1 MARRKKS
8 KKEIPLLILIIA
20 IIGYIFATYGENLS
34 SSLTEEGNLNQN
46 NVTTDLKVYF
56 FDVGQADSIL
66 ISNNN
71 HHLLIDAGNNEDG
84 PKLVKYIKEDLGITE
99 FDYLIGTHPHE
110 DHIGGLDD
118 IINNFDIKKIYL
130 PDITTTTKTF
140 EDVLD
145 AISSKE
151 LTITIPKIGETFKLG
166 EADLNIIYTGTNT
179 SDLNST
185 SIIVKMIFGNYS
197 YLFTGDTTSEIEK
210 LILKENI
217 DVDVLKVAHH
227 GSEYSSSLEFLQKVT
242 PSYAIISVGKNN
254 SYNHP
259 STTTIN
265 RLKKYTNNIYL
276 TSELGTILLTSDGQ
290 KINISTFKTNLDG

>member
-1 MARRKKS
+1 MARRNRKNNKIS
-8 KKEIPLLILIIA
+8 LIILFIA
-20 IIGYIFATYGENLS
+20 IIGYILTTYSNYLNPSQANE
-34 SSLTEEGNLNQN
+34 TRNQN
-46 NVTTDLKVYF
+46 IVTTDLKVYF

-66 ISNNN
+66 ITNNGHN
-71 HHLLIDAGNNEDG
+71 MLIDAGNNEDG

-110 DHIGGLDD
+110 DHIGGLDE

-166 EADLNIIYTGTNT
+166 EADFTILYTGTNS

-185 SIIVKMIFGNYS
+185 SIITKMIFGKYS
-197 YLFTGDTTSEIEK
+197 YLFTGDTTSDIEK
-210 LILKENI
+210 TILDQNI
-217 DVDVLKVAHH
+217 DIDVLKVAHH
-227 GSEYSSSLEFLQKVT
+227 GSKYSSSLEFLEKTT

-254 SYNHP
+254 SYDHP
-259 STTTIN
+259 SSETIN
-265 RLKKYTNNIYL
+265 NLKKYTNNIYL
-276 TSELGTILLTSDGQ
+276 TSELGTILLTSNGQTIDVSYLDTNTDG
-290 KINISTFKTNLDG
+290 

>member
-1 MARRKKS
+1 MARRKRKNNKIS
-8 KKEIPLLILIIA
+8 LIILFIA
-20 IIGYIFATYGENLS
+20 IIGYILTTYSNYLNPSQANETS
-34 SSLTEEGNLNQN
+34 NQN
-46 NVTTDLKVYF
+46 IVTTDLKVYF

-66 ISNNN
+66 ITNNGHN
-71 HHLLIDAGNNEDG
+71 MLIDAGNNEDG

-166 EADLNIIYTGTNT
+166 EADFTILYTGTNS

-185 SIIVKMIFGNYS
+185 SIITKMIFGKYS
-197 YLFTGDTTSEIEK
+197 YLFTGDTTSDIEK
-210 LILKENI
+210 TILDQNI
-217 DVDVLKVAHH
+217 DIDVLKVAHH
-227 GSEYSSSLEFLQKVT
+227 GSKYSSSLEFLEKTT

-254 SYNHP
+254 SYDHP
-259 STTTIN
+259 SSETIN
-265 RLKKYTNNIYL
+265 NLKKYTNNIYL
-276 TSELGTILLTSDGQ
+276 TSELGTILLTSNGQTIDVSYLDTNTDG
-290 KINISTFKTNLDG
+290 

>member
-1 MARRKKS
+1 MARRKRKNNKIS
-8 KKEIPLLILIIA
+8 LIILFIA
-20 IIGYIFATYGENLS
+20 IIGYILTTYSNYLNPSQANE
-34 SSLTEEGNLNQN
+34 TRNQN
-46 NVTTDLKVYF
+46 IVTTDLKVYF

-66 ISNNN
+66 ITNNGHN
-71 HHLLIDAGNNEDG
+71 MLIDAGNNEDG

-166 EADLNIIYTGTNT
+166 EADFTILYTGTNS

-185 SIIVKMIFGNYS
+185 SIITKMIFGKYS
-197 YLFTGDTTSEIEK
+197 YLFTGDTTSDIEK
-210 LILKENI
+210 TILDQNI
-217 DVDVLKVAHH
+217 DIDVLKVAHH
-227 GSEYSSSLEFLQKVT
+227 GSKYSSSLEFLEKTT

-254 SYNHP
+254 SYDHP
-259 STTTIN
+259 SSETIN
-265 RLKKYTNNIYL
+265 NLKKYTNNIYL
-276 TSELGTILLTSDGQ
+276 TSELGTILLTSNGQTIDVSYLDTNTDG
-290 KINISTFKTNLDG
+290 

>member
-1 MARRKKS
+1 MARRNRKNNKIS
-8 KKEIPLLILIIA
+8 LIILFIA
-20 IIGYIFATYGENLS
+20 IIGYI
-34 SSLTEEGNLNQN
+34 LTMYSNYLNPSQANETRNQN
-46 NVTTDLKVYF
+46 IVTTDLKVYF

-66 ISNNN
+66 ITNNGHN
-71 HHLLIDAGNNEDG
+71 MLIDAGNNEDG

-166 EADLNIIYTGTNT
+166 EADFTILYTGTNS

-185 SIIVKMIFGNYS
+185 SIITKMIFGKYS
-197 YLFTGDTTSEIEK
+197 YLFTGDTTSDIEK
-210 LILKENI
+210 TILDQNI
-217 DVDVLKVAHH
+217 DIDVLKVAHH
-227 GSEYSSSLEFLQKVT
+227 GSKYSSSLEFLEKTT

-259 STTTIN
+259 SSETIN
-265 RLKKYTNNIYL
+265 NLKKYTNNIYL
-276 TSELGTILLTSDGQ
+276 TSELGTILLTSNGQTIDVSYLDTNTDG
-290 KINISTFKTNLDG
+290 

>member
-1 MARRKKS
+1 MAHRNRKNNKIS
-8 KKEIPLLILIIA
+8 LIILFIA
-20 IIGYIFATYGENLS
+20 IIGYI
-34 SSLTEEGNLNQN
+34 LTMYSNYLNPSQANETRNQN
-46 NVTTDLKVYF
+46 IVTTDLKVYF

-66 ISNNN
+66 ITNNGHN
-71 HHLLIDAGNNEDG
+71 MLIDAGNNEDG

-166 EADLNIIYTGTNT
+166 EADFTVLYTGTNS

-185 SIIVKMIFGNYS
+185 SIITKMIFGKYS
-197 YLFTGDTTSEIEK
+197 YLFTGDTTSDIEK
-210 LILKENI
+210 TILDQNI
-217 DVDVLKVAHH
+217 DIDVLKVAHH
-227 GSEYSSSLEFLQKVT
+227 GSKYSSSLEFLEKTT

-259 STTTIN
+259 SSETIN
-265 RLKKYTNNIYL
+265 NLKKYTNNIYL
-276 TSELGTILLTSDGQ
+276 TSELGTILLTSNGQTIDVSYLDTNTDG
-290 KINISTFKTNLDG
+290 

>member
-1 MARRKKS
+1 MARRKRKNNKIS
-8 KKEIPLLILIIA
+8 LIILFIA
-20 IIGYIFATYGENLS
+20 IIGYILTTYSNYLNPSQANE
-34 SSLTEEGNLNQN
+34 TRNQN
-46 NVTTDLKVYF
+46 IVTTDLKVYF

-66 ISNNN
+66 ITNNGHN
-71 HHLLIDAGNNEDG
+71 MLIDAGNNEDG
-84 PKLVKYIKEDLGITE
+84 SKLVKYIKEDLGITE

-166 EADLNIIYTGTNT
+166 EADFTILYTGTNS

-185 SIIVKMIFGNYS
+185 SIITKMIFGKYS
-197 YLFTGDTTSEIEK
+197 YLFTGDTTSDIEK
-210 LILKENI
+210 TILDQNI
-217 DVDVLKVAHH
+217 DIDVLKVAHH
-227 GSEYSSSLEFLQKVT
+227 GSKYSSSLEFLEKTT

-254 SYNHP
+254 SYDHP
-259 STTTIN
+259 SSETIN
-265 RLKKYTNNIYL
+265 NLKKYTNNIYL
-276 TSELGTILLTSDGQ
+276 TSELGTILLTSNGQTIDVSYLDTNTDG
-290 KINISTFKTNLDG
+290 

>member
-1 MARRKKS
+1 MARRKRKNNKIS
-8 KKEIPLLILIIA
+8 LIILFIA
-20 IIGYIFATYGENLS
+20 IIGYIITTYSNYLNPSQANE
-34 SSLTEEGNLNQN
+34 TRNQN
-46 NVTTDLKVYF
+46 IVTTDLKVYF

-66 ISNNN
+66 ITNNGHN
-71 HHLLIDAGNNEDG
+71 MLIDAGNNEDG

-166 EADLNIIYTGTNT
+166 EADFTILYTGTNS

-185 SIIVKMIFGNYS
+185 SIITKMIFGKYS
-197 YLFTGDTTSEIEK
+197 YLFTGDTTSDIEK
-210 LILKENI
+210 TILDQNI
-217 DVDVLKVAHH
+217 DIDVLKVAHH
-227 GSEYSSSLEFLQKVT
+227 GSKYSSSLEFLEKTT

-259 STTTIN
+259 SSETIN
-265 RLKKYTNNIYL
+265 NLKKYTNNIYL
-276 TSELGTILLTSDGQ
+276 TSELGTILLTSNGQTIDVSYLDTNTDG
-290 KINISTFKTNLDG
+290 

>member
-1 MARRKKS
+1 MARRKRQNNKIS
-8 KKEIPLLILIIA
+8 LIILFIA
-20 IIGYIFATYGENLS
+20 IIGYI
-34 SSLTEEGNLNQN
+34 LTMYSNYLNPSQANETSNQN
-46 NVTTDLKVYF
+46 IVTTDLKVYF

-66 ISNNN
+66 ITNNGHN
-71 HHLLIDAGNNEDG
+71 MLIDAGNNEDG

-151 LTITIPKIGETFKLG
+151 LTITIPKIGEKFKLG

-185 SIIVKMIFGNYS
+185 SIIIKMIFGNYS

>member
-1 MARRKKS
+1 MARRKRKNNKIS
-8 KKEIPLLILIIA
+8 LIILFIA
-20 IIGYIFATYGENLS
+20 ITGYIITTYSNYLNPSQANE
-34 SSLTEEGNLNQN
+34 TRNQN
-46 NVTTDLKVYF
+46 IVTTDLKVYF

-66 ISNNN
+66 ITNNGHN
-71 HHLLIDAGNNEDG
+71 MLIDAGNNEDG

-166 EADLNIIYTGTNT
+166 EADFTILYTGTNS

-185 SIIVKMIFGNYS
+185 SIITKMIFGKYS
-197 YLFTGDTTSEIEK
+197 YLFTGDTTSDIEK
-210 LILKENI
+210 TILDQNI
-217 DVDVLKVAHH
+217 DIDVLKVAHH
-227 GSEYSSSLEFLQKVT
+227 GSKYSSSLEFLEKTT

-254 SYNHP
+254 SYDHP
-259 STTTIN
+259 SSETIN
-265 RLKKYTNNIYL
+265 NLKKYTNNIYL
-276 TSELGTILLTSDGQ
+276 TSELGTILLTSNGQTIDVSYLDTNTDG
-290 KINISTFKTNLDG
+290 

>member
-1 MARRKKS
+1 MARRNRKNNKIS
-8 KKEIPLLILIIA
+8 LIILFIA
-20 IIGYIFATYGENLS
+20 IIGYILTTYSNYLNPSQANE
-34 SSLTEEGNLNQN
+34 TRNQN
-46 NVTTDLKVYF
+46 IVTTDLKVYF

-66 ISNNN
+66 ITNNGHN
-71 HHLLIDAGNNEDG
+71 MLIDAGNNEDG

-166 EADLNIIYTGTNT
+166 EADFTVLYTGTNS

-185 SIIVKMIFGNYS
+185 SIITKMIFGKYS
-197 YLFTGDTTSEIEK
+197 YLFTGDTTSDIEK
-210 LILKENI
+210 TILDQNI
-217 DVDVLKVAHH
+217 DIDVLKVAHH
-227 GSEYSSSLEFLQKVT
+227 GSKYSSSLEFLEKTT

-259 STTTIN
+259 SSETIN
-265 RLKKYTNNIYL
+265 NLKKYTNNIYL
-276 TSELGTILLTSDGQ
+276 TSELGTILLTSNGQTIDVSYLDTNTDG
-290 KINISTFKTNLDG
+290 

>member
-1 MARRKKS
+1 MARRKRKNNKIS
-8 KKEIPLLILIIA
+8 LIILFIA
-20 IIGYIFATYGENLS
+20 IIGYILTTYSNYLNPSQANE
-34 SSLTEEGNLNQN
+34 TRNQN
-46 NVTTDLKVYF
+46 IVTTDLKVYF

-66 ISNNN
+66 ITNNGHN
-71 HHLLIDAGNNEDG
+71 MLIDAGNNEDG

-166 EADLNIIYTGTNT
+166 EADFTILYTGTNS

-185 SIIVKMIFGNYS
+185 SIITKMIFGKYS
-197 YLFTGDTTSEIEK
+197 YLFTGDTTSDIEK
-210 LILKENI
+210 TILDQNI
-217 DVDVLKVAHH
+217 DIDVLKVAHH
-227 GSEYSSSLEFLQKVT
+227 GSKYSSSLEFLEKTT

-259 STTTIN
+259 SSETIN
-265 RLKKYTNNIYL
+265 NLKKYTNNIYL
-276 TSELGTILLTSDGQ
+276 TSELGTILLTSNGQTIDVSYLDTNTDG
-290 KINISTFKTNLDG
+290 

>member
-1 MARRKKS
+1 MARRKRQNNKIS
-8 KKEIPLLILIIA
+8 LIILFIA
-20 IIGYIFATYGENLS
+20 IIGYI
-34 SSLTEEGNLNQN
+34 LTMYSNYLNPSQANETSNQN
-46 NVTTDLKVYF
+46 IVTTDLKVYF

-66 ISNNN
+66 ITNNGHN
-71 HHLLIDAGNNEDG
+71 MLIDAGNNEDG

-151 LTITIPKIGETFKLG
+151 LTITIPKIGEKFKLG

-185 SIIVKMIFGNYS
+185 SIIIKMIFGNYS

-210 LILKENI
+210 LIFKENI

-227 GSEYSSSLEFLQKVT
+227 GSKTSSSLEFLQKVT

>member
-1 MARRKKS
+1 MARRKRKNNKIS
-8 KKEIPLLILIIA
+8 LIILFIA
-20 IIGYIFATYGENLS
+20 IIGYI
-34 SSLTEEGNLNQN
+34 LTMYSNYLTPSQANETRNQN

-84 PKLVKYIKEDLGITE
+84 PLLVKYIKEKLNIDSFE
-99 FDYLIGTHPHE
+99 YVIGTHPHE

-118 IINNFDIKKIYL
+118 IINNFNIKKLYL
-130 PDITTTTKTF
+130 PDVITTTKTF
-140 EDVLD
+140 EDVLN
-145 AISSKE
+145 AIERHNLS
-151 LTITIPKIGETFKLG
+151 ITIPKIGEKFKLG

-185 SIIVKMIFGNYS
+185 SIIIKMIFGNYS

-259 STTTIN
+259 STTTIK

-290 KINISTFKTNLDG
+290 TIDVSYLDTNTDG

>member
-1 MARRKKS
+1 MARRKRKNNKIS
-8 KKEIPLLILIIA
+8 LIILFIA
-20 IIGYIFATYGENLS
+20 IIGYI
-34 SSLTEEGNLNQN
+34 LTMYSNYLKPSQANETRNQN
-46 NVTTDLKVYF
+46 IVTTDLKVYF

-66 ISNNN
+66 ITNNGHN
-71 HHLLIDAGNNEDG
+71 MLIDAGNNEDG

-166 EADLNIIYTGTNT
+166 EADFTILYTGTNS

-185 SIIVKMIFGNYS
+185 SIITKMIFGKYS
-197 YLFTGDTTSEIEK
+197 YLFTGDTTSDIEK
-210 LILKENI
+210 TILDQNI
-217 DVDVLKVAHH
+217 DIDVLKVAHH
-227 GSEYSSSLEFLQKVT
+227 GSKYSSSLEFLEKTT

-254 SYNHP
+254 SYDHP
-259 STTTIN
+259 SSETIN
-265 RLKKYTNNIYL
+265 NLKKYTNNIYL
-276 TSELGTILLTSDGQ
+276 TSELGTILLTSNGQTIDVSYLDTNTDG
-290 KINISTFKTNLDG
+290 

>member
-1 MARRKKS
+1 MARRKRKNNKIS
-8 KKEIPLLILIIA
+8 LIILFIA
-20 IIGYIFATYGENLS
+20 IIGYI
-34 SSLTEEGNLNQN
+34 LTMYSNYLTPSQANETRNQN
-46 NVTTDLKVYF
+46 IVTTDLKVYF

-66 ISNNN
+66 ITNNGHN
-71 HHLLIDAGNNEDG
+71 MLIDAGNNEDG
-84 PKLVKYIKEDLGITE
+84 PLLIKYIKEKLNIDSFE
-99 FDYLIGTHPHE
+99 YVIGTHPHE

-118 IINNFDIKKIYL
+118 IINNFNIKKLYL

-145 AISSKE
+145 AIERHNLS
-151 LTITIPKIGETFKLG
+151 ITIPKIGEKFKLG

-185 SIIVKMIFGNYS
+185 SIIIKMIFGNYS

-210 LILKENI
+210 LILKDNI
-217 DVDVLKVAHH
+217 DVDILKVAHH

-259 STTTIN
+259 STTTIK

>member
-8 KKEIPLLILIIA
+8 KKDIPLLILIIA

-84 PKLVKYIKEDLGITE
+84 PLLVKYIKEKLNIDSFE
-99 FDYLIGTHPHE
+99 YVIGTHPHE

-118 IINNFDIKKIYL
+118 IINNFNIKKLYL
-130 PDITTTTKTF
+130 PDVITTTKTF
-140 EDVLD
+140 EDVLN
-145 AISSKE
+145 AIERHNLS
-151 LTITIPKIGETFKLG
+151 ITIPKIGEKFKLG

-185 SIIVKMIFGNYS
+185 SIIIKMIFGNYS

>member
-1 MARRKKS
+1 MARRKRKNNKIS
-8 KKEIPLLILIIA
+8 LIILFIA
-20 IIGYIFATYGENLS
+20 IIGYILTTYSNYLNPSQANETS
-34 SSLTEEGNLNQN
+34 NQN
-46 NVTTDLKVYF
+46 IVTTDLKVYF

-66 ISNNN
+66 ITNNGHN
-71 HHLLIDAGNNEDG
+71 MLIDAGNNEDG

-166 EADLNIIYTGTNT
+166 EADFTVLYTGTNS

-185 SIIVKMIFGNYS
+185 SIITKMIFGKYS
-197 YLFTGDTTSEIEK
+197 YLFTGDTTSDIEK
-210 LILKENI
+210 TILDQNI
-217 DVDVLKVAHH
+217 DIDVLKVAHH
-227 GSEYSSSLEFLQKVT
+227 GSKYSSSLEFLEKTT

-254 SYNHP
+254 SYDHP
-259 STTTIN
+259 SSETIN
-265 RLKKYTNNIYL
+265 NLKKYTNNIYL
-276 TSELGTILLTSDGQ
+276 TSELGTILLTSNGQTIDVSYLDTNTDG
-290 KINISTFKTNLDG
+290 

>member
-1 MARRKKS
+1 MARRKRKNNKIS
-8 KKEIPLLILIIA
+8 LIILFIA
-20 IIGYIFATYGENLS
+20 IIGYILTTYSNYLNPSQANE
-34 SSLTEEGNLNQN
+34 TRNQN
-46 NVTTDLKVYF
+46 IVTTDLKVYF

-66 ISNNN
+66 ITNNGHN
-71 HHLLIDAGNNEDG
+71 MLIDAGNNEDG

-151 LTITIPKIGETFKLG
+151 LTITMPKIGETFKLG
-166 EADLNIIYTGTNT
+166 EADFTILYTGTNS

-185 SIIVKMIFGNYS
+185 SIITKMIFGKYS
-197 YLFTGDTTSEIEK
+197 YLFTGDTTSDIEK
-210 LILKENI
+210 TILDQNI
-217 DVDVLKVAHH
+217 DIDVLKVAHH
-227 GSEYSSSLEFLQKVT
+227 GSKYSSSLEFLEKTT

-254 SYNHP
+254 SYDHP
-259 STTTIN
+259 SSETIN
-265 RLKKYTNNIYL
+265 NLKKYTNNIYL
-276 TSELGTILLTSDGQ
+276 TSELGTILLTSNGQTIDVSYLDTNTDG
-290 KINISTFKTNLDG
+290 

>member
-1 MARRKKS
+1 MARRKRKNNKIS
-8 KKEIPLLILIIA
+8 LIILFIA
-20 IIGYIFATYGENLS
+20 IIGYILTTYSNYLNPSQANE
-34 SSLTEEGNLNQN
+34 TRNQN
-46 NVTTDLKVYF
+46 IVTTDLKVYF

-66 ISNNN
+66 ITNNGHN
-71 HHLLIDAGNNEDG
+71 MLIDAGNNEDG

-151 LTITIPKIGETFKLG
+151 LTITMPKIGETFKLG
-166 EADLNIIYTGTNT
+166 EADFTILYTGTNS

-185 SIIVKMIFGNYS
+185 SIITKMIFGKYS
-197 YLFTGDTTSEIEK
+197 YLFTGDTTSDIEK
-210 LILKENI
+210 TILDQNI
-217 DVDVLKVAHH
+217 DIDVLKVAHH
-227 GSEYSSSLEFLQKVT
+227 GSKYSSSLEFLEKTT

-259 STTTIN
+259 SSETIN
-265 RLKKYTNNIYL
+265 NLKKYTNNIYL
-276 TSELGTILLTSDGQ
+276 TSELGTILLTSNGQTIDVSYLDTNTDG
-290 KINISTFKTNLDG
+290 

>member
-1 MARRKKS
+1 MARRKRKNNKIS
-8 KKEIPLLILIIA
+8 LIILFIA
-20 IIGYIFATYGENLS
+20 IIGYILTTYSNYLNPSQANE
-34 SSLTEEGNLNQN
+34 TRNQN
-46 NVTTDLKVYF
+46 IVTTDLKVYF

-66 ISNNN
+66 ITNNGHN
-71 HHLLIDAGNNEDG
+71 MLIDAGNNEDG
-84 PKLVKYIKEDLGITE
+84 HKLVKYIKEDLGITE

-166 EADLNIIYTGTNT
+166 EADFTILYTGTNS

-185 SIIVKMIFGNYS
+185 SIITKMIFGKYS
-197 YLFTGDTTSEIEK
+197 YLFTGDTTSDIEK
-210 LILKENI
+210 TILDQNI
-217 DVDVLKVAHH
+217 DIDVLKVAHH
-227 GSEYSSSLEFLQKVT
+227 GSKYSSSLEFLEKTT

-254 SYNHP
+254 SYDHP
-259 STTTIN
+259 SSETIN
-265 RLKKYTNNIYL
+265 NLKKYTNNIYL
-276 TSELGTILLTSDGQ
+276 TSELGTILLTSNGQTIDVSYLDTNTDG
-290 KINISTFKTNLDG
+290 

>member
-1 MARRKKS
+1 MARRKRKNNKIS
-8 KKEIPLLILIIA
+8 LIILFIA
-20 IIGYIFATYGENLS
+20 IIGYILTTYSNYLNPSQANETS
-34 SSLTEEGNLNQN
+34 NQN
-46 NVTTDLKVYF
+46 IVTTDLKVYF

-66 ISNNN
+66 ITNNGHN
-71 HHLLIDAGNNEDG
+71 MLIDAGNNEDG

-166 EADLNIIYTGTNT
+166 EADFTVLYTGTNS

-185 SIIVKMIFGNYS
+185 SIITKMIFGKYS
-197 YLFTGDTTSEIEK
+197 YLFTGDTTSDIEK
-210 LILKENI
+210 TILNQNI
-217 DVDVLKVAHH
+217 DIDVLKVAHH
-227 GSEYSSSLEFLQKVT
+227 GSKYSSSLEFLEKTT

-254 SYNHP
+254 SYDHP
-259 STTTIN
+259 SSETIN
-265 RLKKYTNNIYL
+265 NLKKYTNNIYL
-276 TSELGTILLTSDGQ
+276 TSELGTILLTSNGQTIDISYLDTNTDG
-290 KINISTFKTNLDG
+290 

>member
-1 MARRKKS
+1 MARRKRKNNKIS
-8 KKEIPLLILIIA
+8 LIILFIA
-20 IIGYIFATYGENLS
+20 IIGYI
-34 SSLTEEGNLNQN
+34 LTMYSNYLKPSQANETRNQN
-46 NVTTDLKVYF
+46 IVTTDLKVYF

-66 ISNNN
+66 ITNNGHN
-71 HHLLIDAGNNEDG
+71 MLIDAGNNEDG

-166 EADLNIIYTGTNT
+166 EADFTILYTGTNS

-185 SIIVKMIFGNYS
+185 SIITKMIFGKYS
-197 YLFTGDTTSEIEK
+197 YLFTGDTTSDIEK
-210 LILKENI
+210 TILDQNI
-217 DVDVLKVAHH
+217 DIDVLKVAHH
-227 GSEYSSSLEFLQKVT
+227 GSKYSSSLEFLKKTT

-259 STTTIN
+259 SSETIN
-265 RLKKYTNNIYL
+265 NLKKYTNNIYL
-276 TSELGTILLTSDGQ
+276 TSELGTILLTSNGQTIDVSYLDTNTDG
-290 KINISTFKTNLDG
+290 

>member
-1 MARRKKS
+1 MARRKRKNNKIS
-8 KKEIPLLILIIA
+8 LIILFIA
-20 IIGYIFATYGENLS
+20 IIGYI
-34 SSLTEEGNLNQN
+34 LTMYSNYLNPSQANETRNQN
-46 NVTTDLKVYF
+46 IVTTDLKVYF

-66 ISNNN
+66 ITNNGHN
-71 HHLLIDAGNNEDG
+71 MLIDAGNNEDG

-259 STTTIN
+259 STTTIK

>member
-1 MARRKKS
+1 MARRKRQNNKIS
-8 KKEIPLLILIIA
+8 LIILFIA
-20 IIGYIFATYGENLS
+20 IIGYI
-34 SSLTEEGNLNQN
+34 LTMYSNYLNPSQANETSNQN
-46 NVTTDLKVYF
+46 IVTTDLKVYF

-66 ISNNN
+66 ITNNGHN
-71 HHLLIDAGNNEDG
+71 MLIDAGNNEDG

-166 EADLNIIYTGTNT
+166 EADFTVLYTGTNS

-185 SIIVKMIFGNYS
+185 SIIIKMIFGNYS

-210 LILKENI
+210 LIFKENI

-227 GSEYSSSLEFLQKVT
+227 GSKTSSSLEFLQKVT

-259 STTTIN
+259 STTTIK

>member
-1 MARRKKS
+1 MARRNRKNNKIS
-8 KKEIPLLILIIA
+8 LIILFIA
-20 IIGYIFATYGENLS
+20 IIGYI
-34 SSLTEEGNLNQN
+34 LTMYSNYLNPSQANETRNQN
-46 NVTTDLKVYF
+46 IVTTDLKVYF

-66 ISNNN
+66 ITNNGHN
-71 HHLLIDAGNNEDG
+71 MLIDAGNNEDG

-110 DHIGGLDD
+110 DHIGGLDE

-166 EADLNIIYTGTNT
+166 EADFTILYTGTNS

-185 SIIVKMIFGNYS
+185 SIITKMIFGKYS
-197 YLFTGDTTSEIEK
+197 YLFTGDTTSDIEK
-210 LILKENI
+210 TILDQNI
-217 DVDVLKVAHH
+217 DIDVLKVAHH
-227 GSEYSSSLEFLQKVT
+227 GSKYSSSLEFLEKTT

-254 SYNHP
+254 SYDHP
-259 STTTIN
+259 SSETIN
-265 RLKKYTNNIYL
+265 NLKKYTNNIYL
-276 TSELGTILLTSDGQ
+276 TSELGTILLTSNGQTIDVSYLDTNTDG
-290 KINISTFKTNLDG
+290 

>member
-1 MARRKKS
+1 MARRKRQNNKIS
-8 KKEIPLLILIIA
+8 LIILFIA
-20 IIGYIFATYGENLS
+20 IIGYI
-34 SSLTEEGNLNQN
+34 LTMYSNYLNPSQANETSNQN
-46 NVTTDLKVYF
+46 IVTTDLKVYF

-66 ISNNN
+66 ITNNGHN
-71 HHLLIDAGNNEDG
+71 MLIDAGNNEDG

-151 LTITIPKIGETFKLG
+151 LTITIPKIGEKFKLG

-185 SIIVKMIFGNYS
+185 SIIIKMIFGNYS

-227 GSEYSSSLEFLQKVT
+227 GSKTSSSLEFLQKVT

-259 STTTIN
+259 STTTIK

>member
-8 KKEIPLLILIIA
+8 KKDIPLLILIIA

-66 ISNNN
+66 ITNNGHN
-71 HHLLIDAGNNEDG
+71 MLIDAGNNEDG

-166 EADLNIIYTGTNT
+166 EADFTVLYTGTNS

-185 SIIVKMIFGNYS
+185 SIITKMIFGKYS
-197 YLFTGDTTSEIEK
+197 YLFTGDTTSDIEK
-210 LILKENI
+210 TILDQNI
-217 DVDVLKVAHH
+217 DIDVLKVAHH
-227 GSEYSSSLEFLQKVT
+227 GSKYSSSLEFLKKAT

-259 STTTIN
+259 SSETIN
-265 RLKKYTNNIYL
+265 NLKKYTNNIYL
-276 TSELGTILLTSDGQ
+276 TSELGTILLTSNGQTIDVSYLDTNTDG
-290 KINISTFKTNLDG
+290 

>member
-20 IIGYIFATYGENLS
+20 IIGYIFATYEENLS
-34 SSLTEEGNLNQN
+34 SSLTEEGNLSQN

-84 PKLVKYIKEDLGITE
+84 PLLVKYIKEKLNIDSFE
-99 FDYLIGTHPHE
+99 YVIGTHPHE

-118 IINNFDIKKIYL
+118 IINNFNIKKLYL
-130 PDITTTTKTF
+130 PDVITTTKTF
-140 EDVLD
+140 EDVLN
-145 AISSKE
+145 AIERHNLS
-151 LTITIPKIGETFKLG
+151 ITIPKIGEKFKLG

-185 SIIVKMIFGNYS
+185 SIIIKMIFGNYS

>member
-1 MARRKKS
+1 MARRKRKNNKIS
-8 KKEIPLLILIIA
+8 LIILFIA
-20 IIGYIFATYGENLS
+20 IIGYI
-34 SSLTEEGNLNQN
+34 LTMYSNYLTPSQANETRNQN
-46 NVTTDLKVYF
+46 IVTTDLKVYF

-66 ISNNN
+66 ITNNGHN
-71 HHLLIDAGNNEDG
+71 MLIDAGNNEDG
-84 PKLVKYIKEDLGITE
+84 PLLVKYIKEKLNIDSFE
-99 FDYLIGTHPHE
+99 YVIGTHPHE

-118 IINNFDIKKIYL
+118 IINNFNIKKLYL
-130 PDITTTTKTF
+130 PDVITTTKTF

-145 AISSKE
+145 AIERHNLS
-151 LTITIPKIGETFKLG
+151 ITIPKIGEKFKLG

-185 SIIVKMIFGNYS
+185 SIIIKMIFGNYS

-227 GSEYSSSLEFLQKVT
+227 GSKYSSSLEFLKKAT

-259 STTTIN
+259 SSETIN
-265 RLKKYTNNIYL
+265 NLKKYTNNIYL
-276 TSELGTILLTSDGQ
+276 TSELGTILLTSNGQTIDVSYLDTNTDG
-290 KINISTFKTNLDG
+290 

>member
-1 MARRKKS
+1 MARRKRQNNKIS
-8 KKEIPLLILIIA
+8 LIILFIA
-20 IIGYIFATYGENLS
+20 IIGYI
-34 SSLTEEGNLNQN
+34 LTMYSNYLNPSQANETSNQN
-46 NVTTDLKVYF
+46 IVTTDLKVYF

-66 ISNNN
+66 ITNNGHN
-71 HHLLIDAGNNEDG
+71 MLIDAGNNEDG

-185 SIIVKMIFGNYS
+185 SIIIKMIFGNYS

-210 LILKENI
+210 LIFKENI

-227 GSEYSSSLEFLQKVT
+227 GSKTSSSLEFLQKVT

-259 STTTIN
+259 STTTIK

>member
-1 MARRKKS
+1 MARRKRKNNKIS
-8 KKEIPLLILIIA
+8 LIILFIA
-20 IIGYIFATYGENLS
+20 IIGYILTTYSNYLNPSQANETS
-34 SSLTEEGNLNQN
+34 NQN
-46 NVTTDLKVYF
+46 IVTTDLKVYF

-66 ISNNN
+66 ITNNGHN
-71 HHLLIDAGNNEDG
+71 MLIDAGNNEDG

-166 EADLNIIYTGTNT
+166 EADFTVLYTGTNS

-185 SIIVKMIFGNYS
+185 SIITKMIFGKYS
-197 YLFTGDTTSEIEK
+197 YLFTGDTTSDIEK
-210 LILKENI
+210 TILDQNI
-217 DVDVLKVAHH
+217 DIDVLKVAHH
-227 GSEYSSSLEFLQKVT
+227 GSKYSSSLEFLEKTT

-259 STTTIN
+259 SSETIN
-265 RLKKYTNNIYL
+265 NLKKYTNNIYL
-276 TSELGTILLTSDGQ
+276 TSELGTILLTSNGQTIDVSYLDTNTDG
-290 KINISTFKTNLDG
+290 

>member
-1 MARRKKS
+1 MARRKRKNNKIS
-8 KKEIPLLILIIA
+8 LIILFIA
-20 IIGYIFATYGENLS
+20 IIGYILTTYSNYLNPSQANE
-34 SSLTEEGNLNQN
+34 TRNQN
-46 NVTTDLKVYF
+46 IVTTDLKVYF

-66 ISNNN
+66 ITNNGHN
-71 HHLLIDAGNNEDG
+71 MLIDAGNNEDG
-84 PKLVKYIKEDLGITE
+84 SKLVKYIKEDLGITE

-151 LTITIPKIGETFKLG
+151 LTITMPKIGETFKLG
-166 EADLNIIYTGTNT
+166 EADFTILYTGTNS

-185 SIIVKMIFGNYS
+185 SIITKMIFGKYS
-197 YLFTGDTTSEIEK
+197 YLFTGDTTSDIEK
-210 LILKENI
+210 TILDQNI
-217 DVDVLKVAHH
+217 DIDVLKVAHH
-227 GSEYSSSLEFLQKVT
+227 GSKYSSSLEFLEKTT

-259 STTTIN
+259 SSETIN
-265 RLKKYTNNIYL
+265 NLKKYTNNIYL
-276 TSELGTILLTSDGQ
+276 TSELGTILLTSNGQTIDVSYLDTNTDG
-290 KINISTFKTNLDG
+290 

>member
-1 MARRKKS
+1 MARRKRQNNKIS
-8 KKEIPLLILIIA
+8 LIILFIA
-20 IIGYIFATYGENLS
+20 IIGYILTTYSNYLNPSQANE
-34 SSLTEEGNLNQN
+34 TRNQN
-46 NVTTDLKVYF
+46 IVTTDLKVYF

-66 ISNNN
+66 ITNNGHN
-71 HHLLIDAGNNEDG
+71 MLIDAGNNEDG

-166 EADLNIIYTGTNT
+166 EADFTVLYTGTNS

-185 SIIVKMIFGNYS
+185 SIITKMIFGKYS
-197 YLFTGDTTSEIEK
+197 YLFTGDTTSDIEK
-210 LILKENI
+210 TILDQNI
-217 DVDVLKVAHH
+217 DIDVLKVAHH
-227 GSEYSSSLEFLQKVT
+227 GSKYSSSLEFLEKTT

-254 SYNHP
+254 SYDHP
-259 STTTIN
+259 SSETIN
-265 RLKKYTNNIYL
+265 NLKKYTNNIYL
-276 TSELGTILLTSDGQ
+276 TSELGTILLTSNGQTIDVSYLDTNTDG
-290 KINISTFKTNLDG
+290 

>member
-1 MARRKKS
+1 MARRKRQNNKIS
-8 KKEIPLLILIIA
+8 LIILFIA
-20 IIGYIFATYGENLS
+20 IIGYI
-34 SSLTEEGNLNQN
+34 LTMYSNYLNPSQANETSNQN
-46 NVTTDLKVYF
+46 IVTTDLKVYF

-66 ISNNN
+66 ITNNGHN
-71 HHLLIDAGNNEDG
+71 MLIDAGNNEDG

-166 EADLNIIYTGTNT
+166 EADFTVLYTGTNS

-185 SIIVKMIFGNYS
+185 SIIIKMIFGNYS

-290 KINISTFKTNLDG
+290 KINVSTFKTNLDG

>member
-1 MARRKKS
+1 MARRKRQNNKIS
-8 KKEIPLLILIIA
+8 LIILFIA
-20 IIGYIFATYGENLS
+20 IIGYILTTYSNYLNLS
-34 SSLTEEGNLNQN
+34 QANETRNQN
-46 NVTTDLKVYF
+46 IVTTDLKVYF

-66 ISNNN
+66 ITNNGHN
-71 HHLLIDAGNNEDG
+71 MLIDAGNNEDG

-166 EADLNIIYTGTNT
+166 EADFTVLYTGTNS

-185 SIIVKMIFGNYS
+185 SIITKMIFGKYS
-197 YLFTGDTTSEIEK
+197 YLFTGDTTSDIEK
-210 LILKENI
+210 TILDQNI
-217 DVDVLKVAHH
+217 DIDVLKVAHH
-227 GSEYSSSLEFLQKVT
+227 GSKYSSSLEFLEKTT

-259 STTTIN
+259 SSETIN
-265 RLKKYTNNIYL
+265 NLKKYTNNIYL
-276 TSELGTILLTSDGQ
+276 TSELGTILLTSNGQTIDVSYLDTNTDG
-290 KINISTFKTNLDG
+290 